1 MDKAFL
7 IQLTNNLY
15 KLTLLFPKKEP
26 LRYKMRELADEILIR
41 PDEKDLES
49 LDRFFEIALIQN
61 WVSQEVIL
69 ALKAEYDKLGKEL
82 GMFAGQPE
90 SYPAEEETAGQ
101 QLPEA
106 ETNLPQ
112 EPKVLKVAP
121 ERKEKIVSFLKEKG
135 RVQVWQIKQLFPEI
149 SKRTLRRYFESMTE
163 EGVVERMGERNDT
176 FYQLKVIEG

>member
-1 MDKAFL
+1 
-7 IQLTNNLY
+7 
-15 KLTLLFPKKEP
+15 
-26 LRYKMRELADEILIR
+26 MRDAADEILAS
-41 PDEKDLES
+41 PNEKDLEV
-49 LDRFFEIALIQN
+49 LDSFFEIALAQN
-61 WVSQEVIL
+61 WVSREIVL

-82 GMFAGQPE
+82 GMFASQPE
-90 SYPAEEETAGQ
+90 SFPAEEEIAAQ

-106 ETNLPQ
+106 ENDLSQ

-121 ERKEKIVSFLKEKG
+121 ERKEKILSFLKEKG
-135 RVQVWQIKQLFPEI
+135 KVQVWQIKQLFPEI